1 MWIVRFFQSSIGKKM
16 IMAFTGMLLFLFL
29 CTHVMGNST
38 IYLGSSHFQHYA
50 DTLHSFPVIV
60 YLFSISLLII
70 VSLHVGFGLNLYF
83 KNREEGDSRYAV
95 TKRVVENSLAS
106 RTMIFS
112 GLFILVFLLVHVAG
126 FTFRDEHEP
135 ISELVKELL
144 GGFFYG
150 SFYIIAFSVLGLH
163 LSHGFWSML
172 QTFGV
177 NHPRYNKLIS
187 SLSLFFSVFFF
198 LFFAGI
204 PLYFM
209 TGLGS
214 SY

>member
-16 IMAFTGMLLFLFL
+16 IMASTGMLLFLFL

-38 IYLGSSHFQHYA
+38 IYLGSKYFQHYA
-50 DTLHSFPVIV
+50 DTLHGFPVIV
-60 YLFSISLLII
+60 FLFGIGLLII
-70 VSLHVGFGLNLYF
+70 VTLHVVTGVNLYL
-83 KNREEGDSRYAV
+83 KNREEGDSRYGV
-95 TKRVVENSLAS
+95 SKRVVENSLAS
-106 RTMIFS
+106 RTMIYS
-112 GLFILVFLLVHVAG
+112 GLFILVFLFVHVAG
-126 FTFRDEHEP
+126 FTFRDGHEP
-135 ISELVKELL
+135 ISLLVKDLL

-150 SFYIIAFSVLGLH
+150 SFYIVSFLILGLH

-172 QTFGV
+172 QTFGI

-187 SLSLFFSVFFF
+187 ILSLFFPVFFF

>member
-1 MWIVRFFQSSIGKKM
+1 MWIVRFFQSSIGKKI
-16 IMAFTGMLLFLFL
+16 IMASTGMLLFLFL

-38 IYLGSSHFQHYA
+38 IYLGSSYFQHYA

-60 YLFSISLLII
+60 YIFSLSLLII
-70 VSLHVGFGLNLYF
+70 VSLHVGIGINLYL

-95 TKRVVENSLAS
+95 SKRVVKNPLAS
-106 RTMIFS
+106 QTMIYS
-112 GLFILVFLLVHVAG
+112 GLFILLFLLVHIAG
-126 FTFRDEHEP
+126 FTFRDGHEP
-135 ISELVKELL
+135 ISELVKDLL

-150 SFYIIAFSVLGLH
+150 SFYILSFMVLGLH

-177 NHPRYNKLIS
+177 NHPKYNKPIEI
-187 SLSLFFSVFFF
+187 LSLFFPVFFF

-204 PLYFM
+204 PFYFM
-209 TGLGS
+209 TGLGAN
-214 SY
+214 Y

>member
-16 IMAFTGMLLFLFL
+16 IMASTGMLLFLFL

-38 IYLGSSHFQHYA
+38 IYLGSSYFQHYA

-70 VSLHVGFGLNLYF
+70 VGLHVTVGINLF
-83 KNREEGDSRYAV
+83 LKNREEGDGRYGV
-95 TKRVVENSLAS
+95 SKRVVENSIAS
-106 RTMIFS
+106 RTMIYS
-112 GLFILVFLLVHVAG
+112 GLFILVFLLVHVTG
-126 FTFRDEHEP
+126 FTFRSGHEP
-135 ISELVKELL
+135 ISALVKELL

-150 SFYIIAFSVLGLH
+150 SFYIISFSILGLH

-177 NHPRYNKLIS
+177 NHPRYNKLIT
-187 SLSLFFSVFFF
+187 SLSLFLPVFFF

-209 TGLGS
+209 TGLGTN
-214 SY
+214 Y